1 MSKFPFATKLVDG
14 LSRQPNGHFNL
25 VAGSTTMSRIG
36 KWLAI
41 AAAISGLLAARAD
54 AARILSINVESQLD
68 QKKQMVVIDLLFD
81 PGETAVELEV
91 LAAEFKDEAAP
102 PLSPIQSNNPAARG
116 PNGQYVAK
124 TVVTQENK
132 QRMQN
137 VTITVPINELKLA
150 KGLHQIA
157 YQVRVLQDGKPVEHI
172 CAPKTIVSVSK
183 PSRVTGQ
190 KMADSTITEIK
201 PEKRTID
208 VPRKIDGQQ
217 HTEKQ
222 EITVRVPVTRQ
233 TREQVPLFEDG
244 NYSEVFA
251 FAPPPEVQ
259 VDDPNIRSQ
268 IEGMQMV
275 PWTPPRALKINFATT
290 RNIVKPAARDSSRF
304 GSEIGS
310 LTYGTALVDI
320 TVSKTHGERP
330 PSQEPTRPTPQDS
343 FKVSQLASLSEDDF
357 FTALTNT
364 LWQDIGSKPSTKNDA
379 IVFVHGYNNSFRFS
393 CVRLA
398 QLAYDTRFEGKPIL
412 FSWPSNGGDSL
423 IDEISGIVGY
433 GSDLSDAKASIDS
446 LAKVLRE
453 IAAGR
458 RKPQGRPAKRGD
470 VHLVAH
476 SMGCQLLVSAMD
488 KLRTEWEPDQR
499 PFKSVILAA
508 PDVDSDDLTRL
519 LDCVRAPAERV
530 TLYYCEEDRALW
542 ASSQY
547 HARLPGGVLRHRV
560 GQLLCVLPQIEN
572 IDANKANTTFIGHSY
587 FVDGNLVLRDLED
600 ILQRNLSPELRVLC
614 PDNKLPEE
622 YAYWKII
629 DDKTQCQ
636 TPATTAVS
644 ATVAPKSP
652 ASPSSAKRRS
662 R

>member
-1 MSKFPFATKLVDG
+1 
-14 LSRQPNGHFNL
+14 
-25 VAGSTTMSRIG
+25 MSRIG
-36 KWLAI
+36 RQLVF

-54 AARILSINVESQLD
+54 AARILSINIESQLD
-68 QKKQMVVIDLLFD
+68 VKKQLINIDLLFD

-91 LAAEFKDEAAP
+91 LAAEFKDGATP
-102 PLSPIQSNNPAARG
+102 PLSPIPSNNPAARA

-132 QRMQN
+132 QRLQK
-137 VTITVPINELKLA
+137 VVIPVPLNELKLSQ
-150 KGLHQIA
+150 GLHQIA

-172 CAPKTIVSVSK
+172 CAPTTMVSVSK
-183 PSRVTGQ
+183 PARVTGQ
-190 KMADSTITEIK
+190 RMTDRTITEIK

-208 VPRKIDGQQ
+208 VPRKVDGRER
-217 HTEKQ
+217 TEKQ
-222 EITVRVPVTRQ
+222 EITVRVPITRNLRQ
-233 TREQVPLFEDG
+233 QVPQFEDG

-259 VDDPNIRSQ
+259 VDDPNIQSQ

-304 GSEIGS
+304 GSDVGPLS
-310 LTYGTALVDI
+310 YGTALVDI

-364 LWQDIGSKPSTKNDA
+364 LWQDIGSKPTTKNDA

-398 QLAYDTRFEGKPIL
+398 QLAYDTRFEGRPIL

-423 IDEISGIVGY
+423 INEISGIVSY
-433 GSDLSDAKASIDS
+433 GSDLSDAKASVDS

-453 IAAGR
+453 IAADR
-458 RKPQGRPAKRGD
+458 RKPQGAVAKRGD

-476 SMGCQLLVSAMD
+476 SMGCQLLVSALD
-488 KLRTEWEPDQR
+488 KLHVEWKPDQR

-547 HARLPGGVLRHRV
+547 HARQSGGVLRHRV
-560 GQLLCVLPQIEN
+560 GQALCVLPQIEN

-600 ILQRNLSPELRVLC
+600 IVQRNLSPELRVLC

-636 TPATTAVS
+636 TAATTAAAS
-644 ATVAPKSP
+644 PTSP
-652 ASPSSAKRRS
+652 AASTREN
-662 R
+662 